1 MMTPEEALAIYHSGP
16 ETVVRVLLEM
26 DARPHALNGSAR
38 NACNIWKSAW
48 QRTLTTVASR
58 RPPTV

>member
-26 DARPHALNGSAR
+26 DARLNVSEKRVLHLEGRLAKDSH
-38 NACNIWKSAW
+38 NSSK
-48 QRTLTTVASR
+48 
-58 RPPTV
+58 PPSSDGLN